1 MVTDEPEPDFE
12 DLAAA
17 ALDNANIDMGDRLR
31 AARVAAEAPAQNV
44 VADVPTQNSPCIIE
58 AQASDKIVYDIIF
71 DLPDAGLIPGAI
83 LPNFDATPTEDPA
96 PAPPTGPT
104 TMVPDD
110 NSDDNPRRYPAR
122 SCRSVVGNQPYN
134 TYAPR
139 IQFLQLGEVRAHR
152 VLAAMINETK
162 TTPSKG
168 EQLHATTSIMGE
180 IDDMK
185 HAIDAELTT
194 ESEDK
199 MAVCGYL
206 MTQYNLKPGLRKIG
220 ER

>member
-1 MVTDEPEPDFE
+1 M
-12 DLAAA
+12 
-17 ALDNANIDMGDRLR
+17 
-31 AARVAAEAPAQNV
+31 
-44 VADVPTQNSPCIIE
+44 
-58 AQASDKIVYDIIF
+58 
-71 DLPDAGLIPGAI
+71 
-83 LPNFDATPTEDPA
+83 
-96 PAPPTGPT
+96 
-104 TMVPDD
+104 
-110 NSDDNPRRYPAR
+110 
-122 SCRSVVGNQPYN
+122 GNQPYD

-152 VLAAMINETK
+152 SVLAAMTNETK

-180 IDDMK
+180 INDMK

-206 MTQYNLKPGLRKIG
+206 MTQYNLKPVLRKIG